1 MLTRSRLA
9 AFILVLAFV
18 ALPAA
23 AQEFGP
29 GILPANTSF
38 YIYSRGTAHA
48 ETTYP
53 NNPMIQSWNSPEFSQ
68 FRQQGIDY
76 LVRHAD
82 WKVNG
87 RPVKF
92 TSADAEQIFS
102 FLKGPMMFG
111 YAGSVD
117 LGALSQAKSPS
128 AKQLMDTGAAFAII
142 DATGKTA
149 QFDLLLKFIES
160 NLPKEITRTRS
171 EFSGVSIEKFTGP
184 NNTSFATRVGNYF
197 VWSSQQAVVQDVI
210 SRLNAHTPSA
220 DSLSKNP
227 EYLRCQAKPDPD
239 TISEIYFRFPDF
251 KKLPIP
257 ATPQFDTAAGIA
269 ALHLDALKGFC
280 ANFSITPQGE
290 HSRMLVLGDTS
301 AGGIFDLAG
310 TNRPHF
316 DSLALAP
323 PSAFSYTAYALDI
336 NATYKLVRAV
346 ALAGLP
352 AQQAGMFQMAEGMAG
367 AQLGMSLADALALVS
382 GEFAMIQ
389 LDPMAATPIPLIAVS
404 ISNSEKVS
412 ALIHKLGGDSMVEDS
427 HENGITIFKSKSAA
441 PPVDPKSNSTDP
453 PSPPTYF
460 ALTPHFLLYG
470 GDKQTLLK
478 AARMDSGAGAAGPSL
493 ADNPE
498 IRAMRAALPHDLLG
512 LNVIDYTHHDW
523 AADMTKAL
531 GDTEKSQTSKLS
543 PEDVQFFET
552 MKKFGATTIGKML
565 LRRSVSGWWKDAD
578 GIHYEG
584 LSQ

>member
-1 MLTRSRLA
+1 MTTRSRLA
-9 AFILVLAFV
+9 AIVLLLTFA

-29 GILPANTSF
+29 GILPADTSF

-53 NNPMIQSWNSPEFSQ
+53 NNPMIQSWNSPEFAQ

-76 LVRHAD
+76 LVRHGN

-102 FLKGPMMFG
+102 FLKGPMMIG
-111 YAGSVD
+111 YAGSID
-117 LGALSQAKSPS
+117 FGALAQPNAPS
-128 AKQLMDTGAAFAII
+128 AKQLLGTGGAFAII

-149 QFDLLLKFIES
+149 QFDFLLKFVEA

-171 EFSGVSIEKFTGP
+171 EFSGVSIEQFAGP

-197 VWSSQQAVVQDVI
+197 VWSNQQKVVQDLV
-210 SRLNAHTPSA
+210 SRLSSHAAPANSLAQNAGYQH
-220 DSLSKNP
+220 
-227 EYLRCQAKPDPD
+227 CQAKPDPD
-239 TISEIYFRFPDF
+239 SISEMYFRFPDF
-251 KKLPIP
+251 TKLPIP
-257 ATPQFDTAAGIA
+257 ATPQFDTAAA
-269 ALHLDALKGFC
+269 MSALHLDSLKGFC
-280 ANFSITPQGE
+280 ANFAITPQGE
-290 HSRMLVLGDTS
+290 HSRMVVLGDTA
-301 AGGIFDLAG
+301 AGGIFNLAG

-316 DSLALAP
+316 DSLSLAP
-323 PSAFSYTAYALDI
+323 SSAFSYTAYALDI

-352 AQQAGMFQMAEGMAG
+352 AQQAAMVQMAEGMAG

-389 LDPMAATPIPLIAVS
+389 LDPTAATPVPLFAVS

-412 ALIHKLGGDSMVEDS
+412 ALIHKLGGDSIVEDS
-427 HENGITIFKSKSAA
+427 HENGVTIFKSKSAPPPADPHSKASDA
-441 PPVDPKSNSTDP
+441 PPPNYV
-453 PSPPTYF
+453 

-470 GDKQTLLK
+470 GDKESLLK
-478 AARMDSGAGAAGPSL
+478 AARMDSAGTTGGPSL
-493 ADNPE
+493 ADSPE
-498 IRAMRAALPHDLLG
+498 IRDIRAALPRELLG
-512 LNVIDYTHHDW
+512 LNIIDYTHHDW

-531 GDTEKSQTSKLS
+531 GDSEKSDTAKLS
-543 PEDVQFFET
+543 PEDIQFFET

-584 LSQ
+584 FSQ